1 MERGSTEGA
10 SEPCQIFVFERN
22 IARYKELLATETDPK
37 KIAMLSKLWAE
48 EETKFAEWRAN
59 SPIRNTAE

>member
-1 MERGSTEGA
+1 MSNF
-10 SEPCQIFVFERN
+10 IFERN
-22 IARYKELLATETDPK
+22 IARYKELLATETDHK